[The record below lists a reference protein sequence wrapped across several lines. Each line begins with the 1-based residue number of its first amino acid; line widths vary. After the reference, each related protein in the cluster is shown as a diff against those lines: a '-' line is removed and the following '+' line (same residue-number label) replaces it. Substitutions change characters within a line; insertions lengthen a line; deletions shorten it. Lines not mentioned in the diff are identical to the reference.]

1 MRRRKQKGI
10 ILPISGRWYV
20 RYWEAVPQGGELIRK
35 RKTHCLGSITGRSK
49 KPPADIVDEAE
60 KYMTTVVN
68 DKSIPSAH
76 NMTLAAF
83 VETEFL
89 PRAKLNKRPSTYK
102 SYSPA
107 WKNHLKAV
115 AGRETESVKNIQTY
129 MVQAWMDKI
138 AQKKMA
144 RHSLQHIKSAL
155 SKIFQEAKRL
165 QYRKDSNPV
174 HEVTLPPTPEPKV
187 THAYSFE
194 EEQAILSL
202 LEEPAATAF
211 AIACFTGLRIGEI
224 TGLNWEDFSGSELR
238 VSRSVWSG
246 QVNEPKT
253 EKSKATVPVIRQLR
267 ERLEMHRL
275 RSGNPQSGPM
285 FKNYRG
291 DRMNLPN
298 IVFHSIRP
306 CLDRCAVCGKP
317 KWRSHSKEDHDF
329 VRDERLPVWHG
340 WHAARRGLG
349 SNLYRMGVPD
359 MVIQRILRHS
369 NVATTQS
376 FYIKPN
382 DADAKIAM
390 VTFEQNLDRH
400 LSLEVVQDTQRTLDQ
415 PAKLDTGTIN

>member
-1 MRRRKQKGI
+1 MRRRKQRGQI
-10 ILPISGRWYV
+10 ITIGDRWYL
-20 RYWEAVPQGGELIRK
+20 RFWESVPQDGTLVRK
-35 RKTHCLGSITGRSK
+35 RKTHCLGQITGRSK
-49 KPPADIVDEAE
+49 KPPADIEDEAE
-60 KYMTTVVN
+60 KYMATVVN
-68 DKSIPSAH
+68 DNSIPNAH
-76 NMTLAAF
+76 NVTFASF
-83 VETEFL
+83 VETHFL
-89 PRAKLNKRPSTYK
+89 PWAKLNKRPSTYK
-102 SYSPA
+102 AYSLA

-138 AQKKMA
+138 ALKKMA

-174 HEVTLPPTPEPKV
+174 HEVTLPPTPEPEE

-211 AIACFTGLRIGEI
+211 AVACYTGLRIGEI
-224 TGLNWEDFSGSELR
+224 TGLNWEDFTGSELR
-238 VSRSVWSG
+238 VQRSVWSG

-253 EKSKATVPVIRQLR
+253 KKSKATVPVIRQLK
-267 ERLEMHRL
+267 ERLELHRL
-275 RSGNPQSGPM
+275 RCGNPQSGAM

-298 IVFHSIRP
+298 LVFHSIRP
-306 CLDRCAVCGKP
+306 CLDRCAVCGKA
-317 KWRSHSKEDHDF
+317 KWREHSKEEHKF
-329 VRDERLPVWHG
+329 VRDASLPMWHG

-376 FYIKPN
+376 FYIKT
-382 DADAKIAM
+382 DDSDAKVAM
-390 VTFEQNLDRH
+390 VTFEQNLDRQISVETVRDTSGT
-400 LSLEVVQDTQRTLDQ
+400 LNQDT
-415 PAKLDTGTIN
+415 KLESDAVN